1 MMKID
6 DLYDIYLKSSGVST
20 DTRNINKG
28 CLFFALKGAN
38 FNGNLFAEKALKE
51 GAFKVVVDDLDVAKN
66 DDYILVDDVLTVLQ
80 KLSSFHRAKLGIP
93 IVAITGTN
101 GKTTT
106 KELVKTVLDKKYKV
120 LATVGNL
127 NNHIG
132 VPLTLLSM
140 DQDVELGV
148 VEMGANHPGE
158 IEILCNIAD
167 PDYGLITNVG
177 KAHLEGFGS
186 FEGVMKTKA
195 ELYRY
200 IEQKNGVL
208 FVNSDNAYLQSM
220 LREGAT
226 LYTYGG
232 HEEDKIMTGR
242 VEDSLFLHFNCIVN
256 QESLGFK
263 TNLVGAYN
271 RENVLAAIAIGAF
284 FNVQHKDILAAVEGY
299 FPTNNRSQMVVS
311 SNNKILFDAYNA
323 NPTSMQIALDNFV
336 HLKSE
341 RKVVVLGEMNELGD
355 VSVSEHTKILE
366 FLKSHSFYKVI
377 LVGKSYQGIQKGTEH
392 YLFYDNVEELRE
404 DMEKEP
410 LKDCLILVK
419 GSRSN
424 RLEMVKELL

>member
-1 MMKID
+1 MKIA
-6 DLYDIYLKSSGVST
+6 DLYDIYLKSSGVSI
-20 DTRNINKG
+20 DTRNITKG
-28 CLFFALKGAN
+28 CLFFALKGVN
-38 FNGNLFAEKALKE
+38 FNGNLFAEEALKQ
-51 GAFKVVVDDLDVAKN
+51 GAAKVVVDDASVVKN
-66 DDYILVDDVLTVLQ
+66 DDCILVDDVLTALQ
-80 KLSSFHRAKLGIP
+80 KLSSFHRRKLDIP
-93 IVAITGTN
+93 IIAITGTN

-106 KELVKTVLDKKYKV
+106 KELVKTVLDKKYNV
-120 LATVGNL
+120 FATVGNL

-140 DQDVELGV
+140 DQDIEVGI

-158 IEILCNIAD
+158 IEVLCKIAD

-186 FEGVMKTKA
+186 FEGVMNTKA

-200 IEQKNGVL
+200 IEQKQGVL
-208 FVNSDNAYLQSM
+208 FVNSDNRYLQSM
-220 LREGAT
+220 LGEGASHC
-226 LYTYGG
+226 TYGG
-232 HEEDKIMTGR
+232 HEEDKVITGR
-242 VEDSLFLHFNCIVN
+242 VEESLFLHFNCSVN
-256 QESLGFK
+256 QESLGIK

-271 RENVLAAIAIGAF
+271 KENVLAAVTIGTF
-284 FNVQHKDILAAVEGY
+284 FNVPHVDILAAVEGY

-323 NPTSMQIALDNFV
+323 NPTSMQMALDNFV
-336 HLKSE
+336 CLKSE
-341 RKVVVLGEMNELGD
+341 RKVVVLGEMNELGN
-355 VSVSEHTKILE
+355 VSVSEHTRVLE

-377 LVGKSYQGIQKGTEH
+377 LVGKSYQGIQKGAEH

-404 DMEKEP
+404 DMVKEP

-424 RLEMVKELL
+424 RLEMLKGLL